1 MITVFISA
9 EVVWRRTTYEHDKS
23 CA

>member
-9 EVVWRRTTYEHDKS
+9 EVVWRGAQWIYM
-23 CA
+23 